1 MDLNLAWSGL
11 ILFFVVVATA
21 GLSLAL
27 LPLAARL
34 GLVDH
39 PGERKVH
46 EETTP
51 LVGGIAIFIVLAVV
65 LALTLPADRFVQ
77 ALGISCLLMILT
89 GVADDMRELSA
100 AARFL
105 VQMGACLV
113 MILWADVRLWDFGR
127 LMWDATFGLGWL
139 AGPVTIFAA
148 MGVINAFNMSDGMD
162 GLAGAIFLVAAAGM
176 ALFAGL
182 AGQMQMLWVL
192 LLAIA
197 AVTGFMLL
205 NARFPWNGKARVF
218 LGDSGSTLLGF
229 ILAWCF
235 IALGSDTNEAGLRAF
250 MPMTAV
256 WLFAVPLLDTTTQIW
271 RRWRAGES
279 AFSADQYHLHHAF
292 LRAGYGVGQTWLN
305 MVLLVLLLA
314 AVGILFELAGAPDY
328 LSFWVFMA
336 VAFTFYG
343 YMKRSWEQ
351 QRFLGRD
358 FVYHEFIL
366 EEPMR

>member
-1 MDLNLAWSGL
+1 MQMSLAHYWW
-11 ILFFVVVATA
+11 ILPLVALLTA
-21 GLSLAL
+21 GLALAL
-27 LPLAARL
+27 VPAAL
-34 GLVDH
+34 KIDLVDH
-39 PGERKVH
+39 PSARKVH
-46 EETTP
+46 EEPTP
-51 LVGGIAIFIVLAVV
+51 LVGGTAIFIVLLVVVAVM
-65 LALTLPADRFVQ
+65 LPAERFVQ
-77 ALGISCLLMILT
+77 ALGLSCLMMLIV
-89 GVADDMRELSA
+89 GAVDDHRGLSA
-100 AARFL
+100 ATRFL

-127 LMWDATFGLGWL
+127 LMWDGTFGLGWL

-148 MGVINAFNMSDGMD
+148 MGVINSFNMIDGMD
-162 GLAGAIFLVAAAGM
+162 GLAGSIFLVAAMGM
-176 ALFAGL
+176 ALFAGP
-182 AGQMQMLWVL
+182 AGQMQMLWLLVL
-192 LLAIA
+192 ASS

-205 NARFPWNGKARVF
+205 NARFPWNDKARVF
-218 LGDSGSTLLGF
+218 LGDSGSTTLGF

-235 IALGSDTNEAGLRAF
+235 IALGSDTNEDGQRAY

-292 LRAGYGVGQTWLN
+292 LRAGYSVGQTWMN
-305 MVLLVLLLA
+305 MTLLVLLPGGM
-314 AVGILFELAGAPDY
+314 GILFELVSAPDY
-328 LSFWVFMA
+328 VSFWVFMA
-336 VAFTFYG
+336 VAITFYT
-343 YMKRSWEQ
+343 YMKHSWVK